1 MFFLWLST
9 STEAK
14 MKRIGWTL
22 CKEGFKELK
31 KSPKEETK
39 MKYALEIMADKEICN
54 DSNLNIQYKD

>member
-1 MFFLWLST
+1 
-9 STEAK
+9 

-54 DSNLNIQYKD
+54 DSKLNIQYKD